1 MKYEVKESNV
11 SSHVDKKTN
20 MVSVHLSLAFTLR
33 KKWKLRLSLPSSSLA
48 SKKSSG
54 CLGIQGS
61 ILGSEG
67 NSKKD
72 VPTEEQL
79 PRDFMEVCYCQFRT
93 PAPGNEAWVAASKA
107 KRCYRC
113 RCSCSLSFPFPHISH
128 AKKRV
133 KFATCFAGELWLK
146 AAAAKEQKRWKVCSQ
161 KFGKQQHT
169 CKIEKKNLESN
180 LATVDSF
187 CIRSH
192 LTLPKQNQPY
202 WS

>member
-33 KKWKLRLSLPSSSLA
+33 KKWKPTWLSLPSSSLA

-93 PAPGNEAWVAASKA
+93 PPGNEAWVAASKA
-107 KRCYRC
+107 KARCYRR

-128 AKKRV
+128 AKRGSSLPLISLGN
-133 KFATCFAGELWLK
+133 CG
-146 AAAAKEQKRWKVCSQ
+146 KRWKVSEQAKASQ
-161 KFGKQQHT
+161 R
-169 CKIEKKNLESN
+169 L
-180 LATVDSF
+180 V
-187 CIRSH
+187 
-192 LTLPKQNQPY
+192 
-202 WS
+202 

>member
-33 KKWKLRLSLPSSSLA
+33 KKWKPTWLSLPSSSLA

-107 KRCYRC
+107 KARSYRR

-146 AAAAKEQKRWKVCSQ
+146 AAAKEQKRWKVCSQ

-169 CKIEKKNLESN
+169 WNAKLKI
-180 LATVDSF
+180 T
-187 CIRSH
+187 I
-192 LTLPKQNQPY
+192 
-202 WS
+202 